1 MKLHLLTIDENLI
14 SNEGT
19 KLIIRRVS
27 FAKIISQTHS
37 NYTHGILHVF
47 LGLLGLC
54 TFIGLKGKNQISKGE
69 LPFKLV
75 YVSSRRW
82 KQSGFHRG
90 GYDGLDRGATFV
102 FIN

>member
-27 FAKIISQTHS
+27 LFAKIISQTHS

-54 TFIGLKGKNQISKGE
+54 TFIGLKGKSNIERRTPFQIGLRQLAALE
-69 LPFKLV
+69 TIRI
-75 YVSSRRW
+75 SSRR
-82 KQSGFHRG
+82 
-90 GYDGLDRGATFV
+90 
-102 FIN
+102 I

>member
-37 NYTHGILHVF
+37 NYTHCILHVF

-75 YVSSRRW
+75 YVSHTTVFQA
-82 KQSGFHRG
+82 KEAGLEETGF
-90 GYDGLDRGATFV
+90 F
-102 FIN
+102 F

>member
-1 MKLHLLTIDENLI
+1 MSSHETPLTYD
-14 SNEGT
+14 
-19 KLIIRRVS
+19 RREPY
-27 FAKIISQTHS
+27 FERS

-75 YVSSRRW
+75 YVSHTTVFQA
-82 KQSGFHRG
+82 KEAGLEETGF
-90 GYDGLDRGATFV
+90 F
-102 FIN
+102 F

>member
-1 MKLHLLTIDENLI
+1 MSSHETPLTYDRREPYFERRYEAYLI
-14 SNEGT
+14 Y
-19 KLIIRRVS
+19 LIIRRVS

-75 YVSSRRW
+75 YVSSWRW
-82 KQSGFHRG
+82 KQ
-90 GYDGLDRGATFV
+90 
-102 FIN
+102 

>member
-1 MKLHLLTIDENLI
+1 MSSHETPLTYD
-14 SNEGT
+14 
-19 KLIIRRVS
+19 RREPY
-27 FAKIISQTHS
+27 FERS

-90 GYDGLDRGATFV
+90 GYDGLDRGA
-102 FIN
+102 IY